1 MQAGSCLCRR
11 GSRAIGRPTPQS
23 RASCAW
29 LVARDGLHGGRSS
42 PVRWDRYPQL
52 SKCLGEI
59 PMKFTWLES
68 LIQDLRYGARGF
80 ARNPIFTL
88 TAVFAAALGI
98 GASTAVFSVVD
109 RILFRSLP
117 YPDEDRLVSVGMM
130 TPLDTNEVLFAGS
143 YLDWRKNQTPFESIT
158 SFTAGVGDCDLTEMN
173 PARLGCASVEANFL
187 PTLGLSPIVGRN
199 FADQEDRPNGSKVA
213 LISYALWQG
222 RFARDP

>member
-1 MQAGSCLCRR
+1 
-11 GSRAIGRPTPQS
+11 
-23 RASCAW
+23 
-29 LVARDGLHGGRSS
+29 
-42 PVRWDRYPQL
+42 
-52 SKCLGEI
+52 
-59 PMKFTWLES
+59 MKFTWLES

-143 YLDWRKNQTPFESIT
+143 YLDWRKNQTPFESIISRRHRRHGGLALRDT
-158 SFTAGVGDCDLTEMN
+158 GLFQH
-173 PARLGCASVEANFL
+173 ARCTNRA
-187 PTLGLSPIVGRN
+187 
-199 FADQEDRPNGSKVA
+199 RPW
-213 LISYALWQG
+213 I
-222 RFARDP
+222 